1 MPRLAAQHAR
11 RAASHVLYILLL
23 WHAIVL
29 DFTIKIIEAK
39 RNRLIS
45 EYFQNL

>member
-29 DFTIKIIEAK
+29 DFRIKINRAKEEAA
-39 RNRLIS
+39 
-45 EYFQNL
+45 YY